1 MKVALVLPPHSF
13 EERYNKAIAK
23 AAGTFPPLGILYIGA
38 VLEKA
43 GHKVIVLD
51 GSMKDIFEINE
62 AIYKFEPDIIA
73 VNVMTFLWD
82 KVKTWTMDM
91 KAKYPK
97 VFIAAGGH
105 HVTQIKEKALI
116 ECDSIDAILLGEAE
130 FAMDNLAN
138 ALEKGKELAGMTG
151 IITRNK
157 DGKIIS
163 GPPAPRLENLD
174 EIPFPARHLLNIH
187 DYVPALEQYR
197 RLPVT
202 NMITTRGCPYKCIF
216 CSSGN
221 TKAYYRS
228 PQNVLEEIKVLV
240 NKYGIKDI
248 TFWDDTFTLNKK
260 RVLELMELIKKEK
273 LDLIWC
279 CNSRVNTLD
288 RELLKEMSEAGCW
301 KIFFGVESMNQ
312 KQLNTL
318 KKGVLAP
325 QIHAAIKGCKEFG
338 IESECSFIFGIPGET
353 YQEGLQTIEEI
364 KKLDPDYAKFFPMT
378 PLPGTEFDSIAAST
392 GTIVDNDLSKRTE
405 NQMVYVPNTMKA
417 EELQSLLKIAYKK
430 FYFRPTYVA
439 KRVLKLR
446 SIEDIKKAWKGVR
459 AVASI

>member
-23 AAGTFPPLGILYIGA
+23 AAGTFPPLGILYIAA

-51 GSMKDIFEINE
+51 GSMKDIFEIND
-62 AIYKFEPDIIA
+62 AIYRFEPDIIA
-73 VNVMTFLWD
+73 MNVMTFLWD
-82 KVKTWTMDM
+82 KVKTWCMDL
-91 KAKYPK
+91 KAKYPS
-97 VFIAAGGH
+97 VFIAVGGH
-105 HVTQIKEKALI
+105 HVTQIKENALR
-116 ECDSIDAILLGEAE
+116 ESDAIDAVLLGEAE
-130 FAMDNLAN
+130 FAMENLAN
-138 ALEKGKELAGMTG
+138 ALEQKKSLLGMTG
-151 IITRNK
+151 VIVRDVSSFSI
-157 DGKIIS
+157 

-174 EIPFPARHLLNIH
+174 DIPFPARHLVNIH
-187 DYVPALEQYR
+187 EYVPALEQYK

-228 PQNVLEEIKVLV
+228 PGNVLEEMKILV
-240 NKYGIKDI
+240 NEYKVRDI

-273 LDLIWC
+273 MDLVWC
-279 CNSRVNTLD
+279 CNSRVNTID
-288 RELLKEMSEAGCW
+288 RELLEKMSAAGCW
-301 KIFFGVESMNQ
+301 KMFFGVESMNQ

-318 KKGVLAP
+318 KKGVLVP

-338 IESECSFIFGIPGET
+338 IESECSFIFGTPGET
-353 YQEGLQTIEEI
+353 YQEGLDTIREI
-364 KKLDPDYAKFFPMT
+364 KKLNPDYAKFFPMT
-378 PLPGTEFDSIAAST
+378 PLPGTEFDSIAAAT
-392 GTIVDNDLSKRTE
+392 GRIIDPELSKRTE
-405 NQMVYVPNTMKA
+405 NQMVFVPNSMQQ
-417 EELQSLLKIAYKK
+417 EELQDLLKRAYKE
-430 FYFRPTYVA
+430 FYFRPSYIA
-439 KRVLKLR
+439 RRIFKLR
-446 SIEDIKKAWKGVR
+446 SPMDIKKAWRGVR